1 MSTHRRTIAVL
12 CSRGRVAANQGHS
25 SSFKFGYIKMRSSRN
40 RACAMVVVKCIRHL
54 FFLFVLCEGFHRQ
67 LYSLS
72 FENIAIGLDSIRQD
86 KIKATVEFLASSHFR
101 GRATGSP
108 EAMLTAG
115 YISSIFQR
123 NGLKPLLHSSDFIQ
137 SFEIT
142 RTIPKPNSYFE
153 LRQRGGESYS
163 FRINKDFVPASWGA
177 DALIMQKEGVFV
189 GYGIT
194 APRLNYDDYEG
205 LDIRDK
211 IVIMLTKVPD
221 NEQDSFRQV
230 SRTDYGDPIR
240 KSIWA
245 AHKGAAGVIRV
256 LGPEEKLPSSSI
268 CDFNQAEA
276 HLTIRLKSLK
286 IPVITLTFEAGQ
298 QLLSKCIPPHIQRQ
312 NLSQII
318 QLINKELR
326 PQTFKLEGELRL
338 ATEYRRRPVQG
349 YNIIGVI
356 PGSDPTLKDEY
367 IIIGAH
373 HDHVGVDDKGQIFF
387 GADDNASGTAALLE
401 LSEAFQANMLKPRRS
416 ILLAAWGAEE
426 IGLLGSRYYIRKPAV
441 PLENTVAMFQMD
453 MIGRN
458 AQHQADAVNS
468 FPREVAAENQN
479 SLNVLGTWLS
489 PDLRSSIET
498 SNIRAGLD
506 LKFPSDLEAIELM
519 RRSDQWP
526 FLKQGIPVLFLF
538 TGFHPDYHQLTDT
551 ADKINFAKMEKI
563 LRLLYLTV
571 WELTEARDQPT
582 LKKALFEKLTYTGKI
597 K

>member
-1 MSTHRRTIAVL
+1 
-12 CSRGRVAANQGHS
+12 
-25 SSFKFGYIKMRSSRN
+25 MRSSRN
-40 RACAMVVVKCIRHL
+40 RIFAMVVVNCIRYL
-54 FFLFVLCEGFHRQ
+54 LFLFVLRDCFHTQ

-72 FENIAIGLDSIRQD
+72 FENISVGLNSIRQD
-86 KIKATVEFLASSHFR
+86 KIRATVEFLASSHFR
-101 GRATGSP
+101 GRATGSR

-123 NGLKPLLHSSDFIQ
+123 NGLRPILYPSDFIQ

-142 RTIPKPNSYFE
+142 RAIPKPDSFFE
-153 LRQRGGESYS
+153 LKQEGSSSYA

-177 DALIMQKEGVFV
+177 DARIIQKEGVFV

-194 APRLNYDDYEG
+194 ALGLNYDDYDG

-221 NEQDSFRQV
+221 NEQNSFRHV

-256 LGPEEKLPSSSI
+256 LGQDEKLPSSFI
-268 CDFNQAEA
+268 FDFNQANA
-276 HLTIRLKSLK
+276 HLTIQLKSLK

-298 QLLSKCIPPHIQRQ
+298 ELLIKGGPPHIQRQ
-312 NLSQII
+312 DLSQVI

-326 PQTFKLEGELRL
+326 PQTFKLSGKLSL
-338 ATEYRRRPVQG
+338 ATEYKRKSVQG

-356 PGSDPTLKDEY
+356 PGSDPILKDEY
-367 IIIGAH
+367 IILGAH
-373 HDHVGVDDKGQIFF
+373 HDHMGVDDNGQIFF

-401 LSEAFQANMLKPRRS
+401 LSEAFQANPLKPRRS

-426 IGLLGSRYYIRKPAV
+426 IGLLGSRYYIRNPVV
-441 PLENTVAMFQMD
+441 PLKNTVAMFQMD

-458 AQHQADAVNS
+458 AQHQADAINS
-468 FPREVAAENQN
+468 FPMEVEGENQN

-489 PDLRSSIET
+489 PDLRSSIKT

-506 LKFPSDLEAIELM
+506 LKFPSDLRAIELM

-526 FLKQGIPVLFLF
+526 FLKKGIPILFFF

-551 ADKINFAKMEKI
+551 ADKINFAKIEKI
-563 LRLLYLTV
+563 LKLLYLTV
-571 WELTEARDQPT
+571 WEITEAQAQPT

>member
-1 MSTHRRTIAVL
+1 MP
-12 CSRGRVAANQGHS
+12 S
-25 SSFKFGYIKMRSSRN
+25 SGDRSSKRI
-40 RACAMVVVKCIRHL
+40 VVNCIRYLL
-54 FFLFVLCEGFHRQ
+54 FIFILCECLHRQ

-72 FENIAIGLDSIRQD
+72 FENIAIGLHSIHQD

-108 EAMLTAG
+108 EAMLTVG

-123 NGLKPLLHSSDFIQ
+123 NGLKPILHSSDFIQ

-142 RTIPKPNSYFE
+142 RTLPNSNSYFE
-153 LRQRGGESYS
+153 LKQQEGTSYS
-163 FRINKDFVPASWGA
+163 FKVGEDFVPASWGA
-177 DALIMQKEGVFV
+177 DALLVEKEGVFV

-194 APRLNYDDYEG
+194 APELNYDDYEG

-221 NEQDSFRQV
+221 DEQNSFRKV

-245 AHKGAAGVIRV
+245 AHKGAAGVIRI
-256 LGPEEKLPSSSI
+256 LSPGEKLPSSTM
-268 CDFNQAEA
+268 CDFNQAES
-276 HLTIRLKSLK
+276 HLAIQLELLK
-286 IPVITLTFEAGQ
+286 IPVITLTFAAGQ
-298 QLLSKCIPPHIQRQ
+298 QLLNKCFEPHIQRQ
-312 NLSQII
+312 DLSQII
-318 QLINKELR
+318 KVINKELR
-326 PQTFKLEGELRL
+326 PQTFQLEAEFRL
-338 ATEYRRRPVQG
+338 TTDYRRRAVQG
-349 YNIIGVI
+349 YNVIGII

-367 IIIGAH
+367 IILGAH
-373 HDHVGVDDKGQIFF
+373 HDHIGVDDKGQIFF

-401 LSEAFQANMLKPRRS
+401 LSEAFQANVLKPRRS

-426 IGLLGSRYYIRKPAV
+426 IGLLGSRYYVRNPVV

-458 AQHQADAVNS
+458 AQHQADAVNC
-468 FPREVAAENQN
+468 FPREVAAANQN
-479 SLNVLGTWLS
+479 SLTILGTWLS
-489 PDLRSSIET
+489 PDLGSSIKT

-506 LKFPSDLEAIELM
+506 LKFPSDLGAIELM
-519 RRSDQWP
+519 RRSDHWP
-526 FLKQGIPVLFLF
+526 FLQNGIPVLFLF

-551 ADKINFAKMEKI
+551 VDKINFSKMEKI
-563 LRLLYLTV
+563 LKLLYLTV
-571 WELTEARDQPT
+571 WQVTEARGQPK
-582 LKKALFEKLTYTGKI
+582 LEKALFEKLTYTGKG